1 MSTFTIKIR
10 ENGSL
15 GISPEDAANLQ
26 LLDHN
31 GVPLPLPAGKG
42 ISLCRCGA
50 SKRKPFC
57 DASHK
62 LIGFDGTL
70 APSVAAVP
78 AAPAVEATPPVDA
91 APTTATGE
99 ALPSA

>member
-15 GISPEDAANLQ
+15 GITPEDAANLQ

-57 DASHK
+57 DSSHK

-70 APSVAAVP
+70 APAVP
-78 AAPAVEATPPVDA
+78 AVPATPPVDA
-91 APTTATGE
+91 APTSATGE

>member
-15 GISPEDAANLQ
+15 GITPEDAANLQ

-57 DASHK
+57 DSSHK

-70 APSVAAVP
+70 AAAVP
-78 AAPAVEATPPVDA
+78 AVPAVPATPPVDA